1 MGSGLNGTG
10 LSTFPITST
19 VLDFDELGA
28 VLSEKLIGFWS
39 SFCGSWFA
47 AEGPDVDEFGR
58 AYAHNLCK
66 RGPKRRCIGVD
77 PPRA

>member
-1 MGSGLNGTG
+1 MDGFHDGGTGQNSTG

-39 SFCGSWFA
+39 SFCGSWSLA
-47 AEGPDVDEFGR
+47 SG
-58 AYAHNLCK
+58 
-66 RGPKRRCIGVD
+66 
-77 PPRA
+77 